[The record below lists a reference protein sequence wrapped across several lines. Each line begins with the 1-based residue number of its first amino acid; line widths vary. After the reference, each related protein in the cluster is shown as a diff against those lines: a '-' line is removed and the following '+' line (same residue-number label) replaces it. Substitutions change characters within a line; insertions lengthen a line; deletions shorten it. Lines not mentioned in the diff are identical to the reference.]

1 MNHIFNLELYFA
13 IIKIAHRTAQICDY
27 SKKSPINWN
36 YFKVVGNV
44 FVFLMLE
51 YLAIKE
57 QIVIIEN
64 LHIRW
69 KENEQ
74 MDTKKEFS
82 PYMAPKK

>member
-1 MNHIFNLELYFA
+1 MWL
-13 IIKIAHRTAQICDY
+13 QQ
-27 SKKSPINWN
+27 KKSPINWSIS
-36 YFKVVGNV
+36 KVVGNV

-57 QIVIIEN
+57 QIVITEN

-74 MDTKKEFS
+74 MDTKKVFLHTWL
-82 PYMAPKK
+82 